1 MSGILAMG
9 GLVLGT
15 CLFLA
20 LGVKLGTQYIDKTFS
35 LAGRSR
41 TEEPLVR
48 PAHPSGLEWHS
59 VDRA

>member
-1 MSGILAMG
+1 MSEIVTVSGLILGTALF
-9 GLVLGT
+9 LVLG
-15 CLFLA
+15 
-20 LGVKLGTQYIDKTFS
+20 VRLGTQYIDRTFS

-41 TEEPLVR
+41 SKEPLVR